1 VIRWV
6 SERAED
12 RARDFTALARRVG
25 AASAVRLLAHATAAP
40 LVLVAAP
47 VGDEIAAHL
56 CSSADEMGGL
66 LLGHA
71 YVMPITPR
79 HGFGFLIE
87 VNAQVTSEQF
97 DNSPVSLRMES
108 QLWQRATPHLDAG
121 LSVVGWYHSHPGL
134 GAFFSGT
141 DRATQ
146 RAFFREP
153 YSLGLVIDPVRAE
166 HACYAG
172 PDSAERGLDVRVAPS
187 LAPLDALFSARRGG
201 IASPAD

>member
-1 VIRWV
+1 MIRWV
-6 SERAED
+6 SNRVED
-12 RARDFTALARRVG
+12 RARDFAALARSVG
-25 AASAVRLLAHATAAP
+25 AVPAVQLLAHATAAP
-40 LVLVAAP
+40 LVLMAAP
-47 VGDEIAAHL
+47 AGREIAAHL

-71 YVMPITPR
+71 YALPVTPL
-79 HGFGFLIE
+79 HGFGFLVDVE
-87 VNAQVTSEQF
+87 AHVPSERF
-97 DNSPVSLRMES
+97 DSSPVSLRMES

-121 LSVVGWYHSHPGL
+121 LTVVGWYHSHPGL

-172 PDSAERGLDVRVAPS
+172 PDSAEPGFDVRVAPS
-187 LAPLDALFSARRGG
+187 LAPLDALFRARRQRQ
-201 IASPAD
+201 S